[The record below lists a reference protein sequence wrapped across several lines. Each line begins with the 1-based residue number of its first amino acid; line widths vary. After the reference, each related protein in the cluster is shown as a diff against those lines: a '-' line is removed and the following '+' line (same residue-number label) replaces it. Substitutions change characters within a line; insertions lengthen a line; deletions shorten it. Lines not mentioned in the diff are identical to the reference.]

1 MKRMTSAILLCTIL
15 ALSSAASGDEFSP
28 DSIKSIMR
36 RVAKYAFSNWGGGTA
51 AGINHDWDGGTI
63 MTGITGLYRTTK
75 EQQWL
80 DSIDKW
86 GNRWNWTWGGGT
98 GDNLCAIQTFCERYI
113 VDSVPAN
120 ASKYQVSKT
129 ALDGILKSPV
139 NHLFGWQD
147 AVYMGLPDFSL
158 MGYITGNPMY
168 YDSLNVM
175 FRGAEKDFQ
184 DPVYKLWYWST
195 SASFKTTP
203 KGHPQFWGPG
213 NAWVLG
219 GLVRALKYMPA
230 NSKYRPAWE
239 ATFKTFCDTIRSK
252 QQSDGFWRTSLFEP
266 TEFPNPES
274 SCTAFF
280 AYAMALGVSWRIL
293 DTNTFVPTIR
303 KAWSALVKIVDANG
317 KVGYGQPWSN
327 HPDAVSLTNQIPEGH
342 GAFLLAG
349 EGVFTLLTSPTIN
362 QHRISNQKLRNS
374 NIKTG
379 DFVFYFSNENK
390 PLIVPENAVSLTV
403 FDVRGRLIWK
413 KNICSLLKGQN
424 IALPRNLSAKG
435 VFGFRF
441 E

>member
-1 MKRMTSAILLCTIL
+1 MVLCGVL
-15 ALSSAASGDEFSP
+15 FLSTAVSGDEFSP

-36 RVAKYAFSNWGGGTA
+36 KVAKYTFQQYGGGTA

-63 MTGITGLYRTTK
+63 MTGVTGLYLATK

-98 GDNLCAIQTFCERYI
+98 GDNLCCIQTFCERYI

-129 ALDGILKSPV
+129 ALDGILKQQV

-147 AVYMGLPDFSL
+147 AVYMGLPDFAM
-158 MGYITGNPMY
+158 MGDITGNPMY
-168 YDSLNVM
+168 FDSLNSM

-195 SASFKTTP
+195 AASFKTTP

-219 GLVRALKYMPA
+219 GLVRSLKYLPK
-230 NSKYRPAWE
+230 NSPYRPAWL
-239 ATFKTFCDTIRSK
+239 ATFKTFCDTLRIK
-252 QQSDGFWRTSLFEP
+252 QQADGFWRTSLFEP

-280 AYAMALGVSWRIL
+280 AYAMSLGVSWGIL
-293 DTNTFVPTIR
+293 DTAAFIPVIR
-303 KAWSALVKIVDANG
+303 KAWSALVKAVDVNG
-317 KVGYGQPWSN
+317 RVGYGQPWSN
-327 HPDAVSLTNQIPEGH
+327 QPGSPTFGNSIPEGH

-349 EGVFTLLTSPTIN
+349 QGVGLIAGISTPVVNGNRDGKQETKAACGVGKWVNISGMNRSISIPEGAKGLEVYD
-362 QHRISNQKLRNS
+362 
-374 NIKTG
+374 IKGERLWRTG
-379 DFVFYFSNENK
+379 NC
-390 PLIVPENAVSLTV
+390 
-403 FDVRGRLIWK
+403 G
-413 KNICSLLKGQN
+413 G
-424 IALPRNLSAKG
+424 RNLNLPSSIAKG
-435 VFGFRF
+435 GICYIKFF
-441 E
+441 

>member
-1 MKRMTSAILLCTIL
+1 MRRLTSAILIAIFT
-15 ALSSAASGDEFSP
+15 LSVAVHADEFSS
-28 DSIKSIMR
+28 DSIRSIMR
-36 RVAKYAFSNWGGGTA
+36 KVAKYTFTNWGGGTA

-63 MTGITGLYRTTK
+63 MTGVTGLYRATR

-113 VDSVPAN
+113 VDSVPAS

-147 AVYMGLPDFSL
+147 AVYMGLPDFSM
-158 MGYITGNPMY
+158 MGYITGNAAY

-184 DPVYKLWYWST
+184 DTVYKLWYWNT
-195 SASFKTTP
+195 LPGFKKTP
-203 KGHPQFWGPG
+203 KGYPQFWGPG

-219 GLVRALKYMPA
+219 GVVRALKYMPQ

-239 ATFKTFCDTIRSK
+239 ATFRTFCDTIRSK
-252 QQSDGFWRTSLFEP
+252 QQPDGFWRTSLFEP

-280 AYAMALGVSWRIL
+280 AYAMSLGVTWGLL
-293 DTNTFVPTIR
+293 DSATFVPTIR
-303 KAWSALVKIVDANG
+303 KAWSALVKVVAANG
-317 KVGYGQPWSN
+317 MVGYTASRGAIS
-327 HPDAVSLTNQIPEGH
+327 PEAPPPPRRFPRVTARSCWQGR
-342 GAFLLAG
+342 ARRLFLECQQG
-349 EGVFTLLTSPTIN
+349 STPC
-362 QHRISNQKLRNS
+362 LRHA
-374 NIKTG
+374 T
-379 DFVFYFSNENK
+379 
-390 PLIVPENAVSLTV
+390 VPERALRPVIRSRLCHL
-403 FDVRGRLIWK
+403 RG
-413 KNICSLLKGQN
+413 G
-424 IALPRNLSAKG
+424 G
-435 VFGFRF
+435 
-441 E
+441 

>member
-1 MKRMTSAILLCTIL
+1 MKRFVSAISLLIVL
-15 ALSSAASGDEFSP
+15 IMSNSVFADEFSL

-36 RVAKYAFSNWGGGTA
+36 KVANYTFTTWGGGTA

-63 MTGITGLYRTTK
+63 MTGVVGLYRTTG

-98 GDNLCAIQTFCERYI
+98 GDNLCCIQGFCERYI

-120 ASKYQVSKT
+120 ASKYAVSKT

-147 AVYMGLPDFSL
+147 AVYMGLPDFSM
-158 MGYITGNPMY
+158 MGYITGIPMY

-184 DPVYKLWYWST
+184 DTVYKLWYWNT

-203 KGHPQFWGPG
+203 QGHPQFWGPG

-219 GLVRALKYMPA
+219 GMVRALKYMPQG
-230 NSKYRPAWE
+230 SKYRPAWE
-239 ATFKTFCDTIRSK
+239 ATFKMFCDTIRSK
-252 QQSDGFWRTSLFEP
+252 QQPDGFWRTSLFEP

-280 AYAMALGVSWRIL
+280 IYAMSLGVQWGLL
-293 DTNTFVPTIR
+293 DANTFVPTIR
-303 KAWSALVKIVDANG
+303 KGWSSLVKVVTPAG
-317 KVGYGQPWSN
+317 MVGYGQPWSN
-327 HPDAVSLTNQIPEGH
+327 QPGSPEAWTSIPEGH

-349 EGVFTLLTSPTIN
+349 EGVSIIVSMATAINGITAMKTPGAQGSGTLVALSETRKCITLPAGASGFEMYN
-362 QHRISNQKLRNS
+362 VNGAR
-374 NIKTG
+374 
-379 DFVFYFSNENK
+379 
-390 PLIVPENAVSLTV
+390 
-403 FDVRGRLIWK
+403 IWK
-413 KNICSLLKGQN
+413 SERCVGKVQF
-424 IALPRNLSAKG
+424 LPSSVAKG
-435 VFGFRF
+435 GVCFIKFLR
-441 E
+441 